1 MQASAILGHKIL
13 ITATTTALLL
23 LYYITD
29 RAQFPGPERKSRE
42 RLLNK
47 IAEAAS
53 AGVDYV
59 QLREKDL
66 PARELE
72 SLAQQAAQIIR
83 DSGSSTRLLIN
94 SRTDIALV
102 AQAHGVHLTSNDIS
116 PADAHKIWHEAQSSE
131 PIIAVSCHS
140 EADVIAAERAF
151 DRATTDI
158 RVRRAHADADRV
170 AAAVHARP
178 ASANFVVF
186 GPIFEKRGATR
197 MPIGLDELRKVC
209 QHRIPVFALGG
220 VTTEN
225 AHLCIEAGASGVA
238 GIRLFQENDL
248 DEVITKLRD

>member
-1 MQASAILGHKIL
+1 M
-13 ITATTTALLL
+13 T
-23 LYYITD
+23 
-29 RAQFPGPERKSRE
+29 
-42 RLLNK
+42 
-47 IAEAAS
+47 
-53 AGVDYV
+53 
-59 QLREKDL
+59 L
-66 PARELE
+66 P
-72 SLAQQAAQIIR
+72 
-83 DSGSSTRLLIN
+83 T
-94 SRTDIALV
+94 
-102 AQAHGVHLTSNDIS
+102 IS
-116 PADAHKIWHEAQSSE
+116 PADARKIWHEAQSSE

-140 EADVIAAERAF
+140 EADVIAAERVF
-151 DRATTDI
+151 DRASTDI
-158 RVRRAHADADRV
+158 RVPRADADRV